1 MTYTYLCKSNLPT
14 NHGEFEFEH
23 SINEKLEFCPHCQ
36 ELGFPNEPVTRL
48 ISSGNSFI
56 LLGGG
61 WARDNY
67 SK

>member
-1 MTYTYLCKSNLPT
+1 MTYTYLCQSLKNT

-23 SINEKLEFCPHCQ
+23 SINDKLDFCPHCQ
-36 ELGFPNEPVTRL
+36 SLGLANEPVIRL

-67 SK
+67 AK